1 MENLLKKKGLTAMAQ
16 KQNNNQPTAM
26 DNIKKGFEYAAALT
40 SLKFKLGKA
49 KCKRKDAYA
58 RLGELSYAKLRP
70 RRSEVAEDIEEA
82 IAKTVSEITE
92 LTHEIAELK
101 IRVEIL
107 KADRK

>member
-1 MENLLKKKGLTAMAQ
+1 MAND
-16 KQNNNQPTAM
+16 KNTERSSTWEG
-26 DNIKKGFEYAAALT
+26 IKKSVNKAADVA
-40 SLKFKLGKA
+40 SLKFKLHTTENR
-49 KCKRKDAYA
+49 RKEAYT

-107 KADRK
+107 KADRS

>member
-26 DNIKKGFEYAAALT
+26 DNIKKGFEYAADLT

-58 RLGELSYAKLRP
+58 RLGELSYTKYRP
-70 RRSEVAEDIEEA
+70 RATDVPEDIEKA
-82 IAKTVSEITE
+82 IAAAMDEINILNHEITE
-92 LTHEIAELK
+92 LEL
-101 IRVEIL
+101 RVKLL
-107 KADRK
+107 KAGA

>member
-26 DNIKKGFEYAAALT
+26 DSIKKGFEYAADLT

-58 RLGELSYAKLRP
+58 RLGELSYTKYRP
-70 RRSEVAEDIEEA
+70 RATDVPEDIEKA
-82 IAKTVSEITE
+82 IAAAMDEINILNHEITE
-92 LTHEIAELK
+92 LEL
-101 IRVEIL
+101 RVKLL
-107 KADRK
+107 KAGA